1 MEKRL
6 KKYLENGEFV
16 NVDPSRS
23 RIMARIRSKN
33 NRSTEVRMRMSL
45 VASRV
50 KGWRLQLRTLPGN
63 PDIYFPMEKLAVFV
77 DGCYW
82 HGCPKCGHIPN
93 TRKIFWR
100 AKIERNKDRDAL
112 NTKKLKTMGIRV
124 IRVWEHDLI
133 NPQTR
138 KANTKRIVEVLRTA
152 KSQQFVAK

>member
-1 MEKRL
+1 MERRL

-23 RIMARIRSKN
+23 RVMARIRSKN
-33 NRSTEVRMRMSL
+33 NRTTEVRMRMSL
-45 VASRV
+45 VASGV
-50 KGWRLQLRTLPGN
+50 KGWKLQLTTLPGN
-63 PDIYFPMEKLAVFV
+63 PDIYFPIEKLAVFV

-100 AKIERNKDRDAL
+100 AKIERNKDRDVQ
-112 NTKKLKTMGIRV
+112 NTKRLRAMGIRV

-133 NPQTR
+133 SLQCRRANIKKILGILGI
-138 KANTKRIVEVLRTA
+138 KASLK
-152 KSQQFVAK
+152 